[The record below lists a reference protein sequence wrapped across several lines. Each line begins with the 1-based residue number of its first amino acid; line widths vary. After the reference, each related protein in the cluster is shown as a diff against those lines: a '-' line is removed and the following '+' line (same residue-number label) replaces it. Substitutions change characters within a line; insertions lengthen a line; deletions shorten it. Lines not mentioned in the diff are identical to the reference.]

1 MSIKCP
7 VTTTVVFILIAGK
20 QQYNLILY
28 QESFNTNVIYQFFD
42 YKITFVITNIH
53 KFKGLFCT
61 EELSLNVERLTNIKK
76 TQI

>member
-42 YKITFVITNIH
+42 NKITFVNLQH
-53 KFKGLFCT
+53 K
-61 EELSLNVERLTNIKK
+61 LTNSKEYFVQ
-76 TQI
+76 TSRF